1 MDRRRFL
8 ALSSAAFLAQHLP
21 PRTFGLPR
29 ILRGPAESTV
39 FETSCVTFESVTSLF
54 DAVGGLQTLLPVEPR
69 NATIVLKPNLCL
81 PDGPLKATTTSPNLV
96 ELICRK
102 LIADGVRKIVIVD
115 HTLQRTPDFDRT
127 PWPDLPRKYPEVKL
141 LLANE
146 ERFYEPIT
154 LDGKV
159 LKRTDILRVL
169 PKADLFVNIPT
180 AKHHSAT
187 HVSLG
192 LKNLM
197 GTIWNRSDFHSSMD
211 LDKAVA
217 DLAIAVRPT
226 LTIVDA
232 SRVLLR
238 GGPTGPG
245 PILTENRLFASRDI
259 LAVDAIVSSRYSFG
273 GMSLSPTRIPH
284 LAAALELGVGELD
297 PDRIRVQRV

>member
-21 PRTFGLPR
+21 LRTFGLVRSPYE
-29 ILRGPAESTV
+29 PAESTV
-39 FETSCVTFESVTSLF
+39 FETSCVTYESLTSVF
-54 DAVGGLQTLLPVEPR
+54 DAAGGLQTLLPVDPR

-81 PDGPLKATTTSPNLV
+81 PDGPAKATTTSPNLV

-102 LIADGVRKIVIVD
+102 LIAHGAKKIIIAD
-115 HTLQRTPDFDRT
+115 HTLQRTPDFERT

-146 ERFYEPIT
+146 ERFYEP
-154 LDGKV
+154 LAVDGRV
-159 LKRTDILRVL
+159 LKQTDILRVIS
-169 PKADLFVNIPT
+169 KADLFINIPT

-197 GTIWNRSDFHSSMD
+197 GTIWNRSDFHSALD

-217 DLAIAVRPT
+217 DLATVVRPT

-245 PILTENRLFASRDI
+245 PILTENRLFASHDI

-273 GMSLSPTRIPH
+273 GMSLSPSRIPH

-297 PDRIRVQRV
+297 PDRIRVEKV